1 MQTED
6 NTSPTSRSAQLQELE
21 WRLLQMEALVKELRQ
36 EVAELKSSVRDE
48 DLRNI
53 QKMRAYQQRVDLL
66 GKFAE
71 TA

>member
-1 MQTED
+1 MQKED
-6 NTSPTSRSAQLQELE
+6 PSPTSRSAQLQELE

-53 QKMRAYQQRVDLL
+53 QKMRAYQQKVDSL

-71 TA
+71 SA

>member
-1 MQTED
+1 MQIED
-6 NTSPTSRSAQLQELE
+6 PSPTSRSAQLQELE

-53 QKMRAYQQRVDLL
+53 QKMRAYQQKVDSL
-66 GKFAE
+66 GKLA
-71 TA
+71 ASA

>member
-1 MQTED
+1 
-6 NTSPTSRSAQLQELE
+6 
-21 WRLLQMEALVKELRQ
+21 MEALVKELRQ

-53 QKMRAYQQRVDLL
+53 QKMRAYQQKVDSL

-71 TA
+71 SA

>member
-1 MQTED
+1 MQKED
-6 NTSPTSRSAQLQELE
+6 PSPTSRSAQLQELE

-53 QKMRAYQQRVDLL
+53 QKMRAYQQKVDSL
-66 GKFAE
+66 GKLA
-71 TA
+71 ASA

>member
-1 MQTED
+1 MQKED
-6 NTSPTSRSAQLQELE
+6 PSPTSRSAQLQELE

-53 QKMRAYQQRVDLL
+53 QKMRAYQQRVDNL